1 MKLSLQWLKRHI
13 ELDLD
18 PQQISEILTD
28 IGLEVEGMEEIESI
42 KGGLEGI
49 VVGEVKTCG
58 QHPNADRLSVTTVD
72 YGLGE
77 DVQIVCGAP
86 NVAAGQK
93 VLIATPGTTLYDM
106 EGGSFKIKEGKIR
119 GEASLGMICAEDE
132 LGLGESHDG
141 IMVLPADVAVGT
153 LAKDYFEVSTDV
165 VYDIGLTP
173 NRSDGT
179 NHLGSAKDLA
189 AYIKVNINPSINA
202 FDHTQHT
209 VTYTREESI
218 KVIVEDTEACPRF
231 SGVLL
236 ENIVVKESPAFI
248 KSYLN
253 AIGVRPI
260 NNVVDITNF
269 ILHDIGQPLHAYDAK
284 KIANKTIIV
293 KKLPNDTLFLSLDE
307 KERKLLADDLMVCD
321 GNEKPMC
328 IAGVFGGLES
338 GVTDNTT
345 SMFLEAA
352 HFNAKSVRISST
364 KHNLR
369 TDAAKVFEKGSDP
382 NITTTAINMA
392 VHLLEEFADAKVASS
407 LIDLYPNKIAPKEIE
422 IKVANVN
429 RLMGANLSSSEILN
443 ILAALEIK
451 TATLDEERIVCHI
464 PTNKADVLREV
475 DVIEEILRIYG
486 FNKIELPQK
495 LSSTL
500 QFASYPS
507 KRLFKER
514 ISEYCAHQGYNEMMG
529 LSLIESNKYASIKG
543 LEEKNM
549 VFINNTSNIHL
560 DIMRPDMM
568 LSGLQSIRHN
578 LNYQQNDLAL
588 FEFGKSYRK
597 EEEFVETEYLSLYLT
612 GRSKKESWKN
622 VGENAS
628 DFYTLKGMVRQ
639 LFNLVGIK
647 KHQTSPLD
655 AEDQWAYGLN
665 YHQGPRSLAKLG
677 LLDKEVLKNAGIEQ
691 DVYYAEIPVIN
702 FFNASKNQKLTVSEI
717 SKFPSIRRDLAIVV
731 DESVQYQAIETI
743 AKKTAKSLL
752 SEMDLFDVYRHDE
765 HVGKGKKSY
774 AIKFIFSDVSKTL
787 KDKEIEKIMNQ
798 LIAKLS
804 SDLGAV
810 IRS

>member
-1 MKLSLQWLKRHI
+1 MKLSLQWLKRHVD
-13 ELDLD
+13 LDLD
-18 PQQISEILTD
+18 QQQISEILTD

-58 QHPNADRLSVTTVD
+58 QHPNADRLSITTVD
-72 YGLGE
+72 YGIGK

-93 VLIATPGTTLYDM
+93 VLIATPGTKLYDN
-106 EGGSFKIKEGKIR
+106 EGGSFTIKEGKIR

-132 LGLGESHDG
+132 LGLGSSHDG
-141 IMVLPADVAVGT
+141 IMVLPPEVSVGT

-189 AYIKVNINPSINA
+189 AYIKVNINPEIQCK
-202 FDHTQHT
+202 DHTSHS
-209 VTYTREESI
+209 VNYTEEEPI
-218 KVIVEDTEACPRF
+218 KVIVEDYNDCPRF

-236 ENIVVKESPAFI
+236 KNIVIKESPSFI
-248 KSYLN
+248 KNYLN

-269 ILHDIGQPLHAYDAK
+269 ILHDIGQPLHAYDAE
-284 KIANKTIIV
+284 KIAAKTILV
-293 KKLPNDTLFLSLDE
+293 KKLPKDTPFLSLDE

-321 GNEKPMC
+321 GNSKPMC

-338 GVTDNTT
+338 GVTEGTT

-352 HFNAKSVRISST
+352 HFNAKSVRVSST

-392 VHLLEEFADAKVASS
+392 VHLLEEFADAKVASK
-407 LIDLYPNKIAPKEIE
+407 LIDIYPKVIAPAKIE
-422 IKVANVN
+422 IKVSHVN
-429 RLMGANLSSSEILN
+429 RLMGADLGSDEILK
-443 ILAALEIK
+443 ILSALEIETENVDGEK
-451 TATLDEERIVCHI
+451 IICHI

-500 QFASYPS
+500 QFADYPN

-514 ISEYCAHQGYNEMMG
+514 ISAYCAHQGYNEMMG
-529 LSLIESNKYASIKG
+529 LSLIESNKYATLDSVK
-543 LEEKNM
+543 EQEM
-549 VFINNTSNIHL
+549 VFINNTSNVHL

-568 LSGLQSIRHN
+568 LSGLQSVRHN
-578 LNYQQNDLAL
+578 INYQQNDLAL

-597 EEEFVETEYLSLYLT
+597 EEAFVETEYLSVFLS
-612 GRSKKESWKN
+612 GNSQKESWKN
-622 VGENAS
+622 EGKGVS
-628 DFYTLKGMVRQ
+628 DFYELKGMVKQ
-639 LFNLVGIK
+639 ILNLIGIQ
-647 KHQTSPLD
+647 KHQTSEIED
-655 AEDQWAYGLN
+655 DQWVYGLN
-665 YHQGPRSLAKLG
+665 YHQGPRSLAKFG
-677 LLDKEVLKNAGIEQ
+677 LLSEGVLKKAGIEQ
-691 DVYYAEIPVIN
+691 QVFYAEFPISHL
-702 FFNASKNQKLTVSEI
+702 FDASKKQKLTVREI

-731 DESVQYQAIETI
+731 DEAVKYQSIAVI

-752 SEMDLFDVYRHDE
+752 SEIDLFDVYRHDE

-774 AIKFIFSDVSKTL
+774 AIKFVFSDVQKTL
-787 KDKEIEKIMNQ
+787 KDKEIEKIMKQ
-798 LIAKLS
+798 LITKLS
-804 SDLGAV
+804 SELGAV